1 MNDVSASA
9 LNLIASHHR
18 PGERHRQVKRNLP
31 LVVVALSTLGACVP
45 YPHSVTRNPMV
56 EGRVLSAE
64 TGAAVANATITLA
77 SASDE
82 AWTYETVSDTQGRFA
97 FDEHRDY
104 RLFTQLADAPHCATT
119 LSISASG
126 YHTRRCTWMSR
137 HWCSSAPLK
146 LPRLLLQPE
155 HTLVS
160 EKEDFD
166 DAWRCIE
173 SAMEKAN

>member
-1 MNDVSASA
+1 M
-9 LNLIASHHR
+9 L
-18 PGERHRQVKRNLP
+18 
-31 LVVVALSTLGACVP
+31 VALSTLSACIP
-45 YPHSVTRNPMV
+45 YPHSVARNPMV

-64 TGAAVANATITLA
+64 TGVAVAKATITLDI
-77 SASDE
+77 ASDE

-104 RLFTQLADAPHCATT
+104 RLFTQLADAPRCVTT

-137 HWCSSAPLK
+137 QWCSSAPIK
-146 LPRLLLQPE
+146 LSRLLLQPE